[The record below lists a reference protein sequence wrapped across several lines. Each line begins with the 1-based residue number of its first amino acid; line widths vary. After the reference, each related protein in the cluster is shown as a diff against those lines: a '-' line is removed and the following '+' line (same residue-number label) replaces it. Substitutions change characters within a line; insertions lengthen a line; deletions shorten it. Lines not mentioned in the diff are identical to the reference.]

1 MSTTRS
7 RRLCGAAGS
16 TSSDVAL
23 QIELFCE
30 DSTHE
35 SCGRAVINRTAR
47 ELDVGVNIHIGSARF
62 GIPRLKSELK
72 DFQSLIRRGSGA
84 PDLLVVIA
92 DGNDDGPSERRREV
106 ADVIDSA
113 VFSRYVVGAPDPYVE
128 RWLLADPVSF
138 AHHFGRQP
146 ELGTPHGR
154 DGWKQRLV
162 ESLEAAGEIVTQGG
176 AEFAAEIINVMDFYR
191 AGQAA
196 PTIQAFV
203 DDVRS
208 ALKQLME

>member
-7 RRLCGAAGS
+7 QRSSGAAGS
-16 TSSDVAL
+16 TYSDVAFRV
-23 QIELFCE
+23 ELFCE
-30 DSTHE
+30 DSAHE
-35 SCGRAVINRTAR
+35 SCARAVINRIAR
-47 ELDVGVNIHIGSARF
+47 ELDVDVNLRVGSARF

-92 DGNDDGPSERRREV
+92 DGNDDGPQVRRREV

-113 VFSRYVVGAPDPYVE
+113 VFSRYVVGTPDPYVE
-128 RWLLADPVSF
+128 HWLLADPISF
-138 AHHFGRQP
+138 AERFGHQP
-146 ELGTPHGR
+146 ALDSPHGR
-154 DGWKQRLV
+154 DGWKRRLV

-176 AEFAAEIINVMDFYR
+176 AEFAEDIIDVMDFYR
-191 AGQAA
+191 AGQSV
-196 PTIQAFV
+196 PTIQAFA

-208 ALKQLME
+208 ALKLLAV

>member
-16 TSSDVAL
+16 ISSDVAL

-35 SCGRAVINRTAR
+35 SCGRAVINRIAR
-47 ELDVGVNIHIGSARF
+47 ELDVDVNIHLGSARF

-92 DGNDDGPSERRREV
+92 DGNDDGPNERKREV

-138 AHHFGRQP
+138 AHQFGHQP
-146 ELGTPHGR
+146 ELGTPNGR

-176 AEFAAEIINVMDFYR
+176 AEFAEEIINVMDFYR

-208 ALKQLME
+208 ALKQLTG